1 MFNKTIYIL
10 FIQTIQT
17 RLNFNEKEA
26 QRLIY
31 QIIHKL
37 LMDSL
42 KYKFGMSET
51 QAQFAIS
58 NYNLKN
64 HIDNASF

>member
-17 RLNFNEKEA
+17 QLNFNEKET

-42 KYKFGMSET
+42 KYKFSLSET

-58 NYNLKN
+58 KYNLKN
-64 HIDNASF
+64 NIDNAAF